1 MDILKVSTKS
11 SPNAVAG
18 AIAGIMREQNEVCVQ
33 VIGAGALNQA
43 IKAIAIARSFL
54 EQDGIDPVCIPTF
67 HDVEIAGE
75 ARTAIRLGVENRAPR
90 RLNGEALQPRDDH
103 IVRHAPAQRSTN

>member
-43 IKAIAIARSFL
+43 IKAIAIARSFV
-54 EQDGIDPVCIPTF
+54 EQDGIDPICIPSF

-75 ARTAIRLGVENRAPR
+75 GRTAIRLTVENRAPF
-90 RLNGEALQPRDDH
+90 RLRDEVLPPRDDH
-103 IVRHAPAQRSTN
+103 IIRHPTTSRFTT